1 MEANFEVKYLDVTWY
16 DKDTALSVVESF
28 IPLELE
34 FDSKIKGFNCNATI
48 YPKAEGV
55 RHAQLGFRFLR
66 PDSLQPHIALPNGNK
81 VGLKKIVDN
90 KSNKEWWIE
99 GNYWI
104 AKDKCWD
111 SKAYRTAGIIRVYL
125 CDQFCQIN
133 IGLSEFSTQ
142 QLNRYLSDFKSDLW
156 ELIFDENSYVVG
168 KAKRVHDRGM
178 SEEIVPIFEK
188 VLQHAQLILKS
199 PKVEL
204 REIQVLKPRRKVK
217 PVSRTFMEMAT
228 KREPPFLTSRATTSS
243 YNVPENQYVL
253 YVLEQIQK
261 IMKRVLEVSK
271 YKVKRYESMVE
282 RLEERIQ
289 FFSPQRKIDKEYYRS
304 YLRKRWC
311 LCNLD
316 YLNKSLQEQIKSTKI
331 SEVSAAKILYFRID
345 NITKNF
351 DGFFVGVKKNVSDCW
366 FEKKIEDRYVF
377 LKFSDDAVRK
387 FFEIGFEYEVAAE
400 FSLEKKRTQKGL
412 LNCSYIINR
421 LYNIRII
428 GGKELYSR
436 RLSFDDE
443 LDKALKLKDDG
454 WIKNLSRAELIEQ
467 KREQESVEKQKA
479 IYQNLQNNL
488 KSVCE
493 SLELKLSKIRDVLLG
508 LKQLNIKPSATF
520 PNSMTFVQNPDYQ
533 AVYSGFKAFNDI
545 KGKNNLSDNLL
556 LKLEKV
562 EEIGLVNMPLLYE
575 RWCLLQIIKVLVQV
589 FKYRTSSDW
598 KCKLL
603 EIISTR
609 GRKQGVESSSD
620 DADIEFFNDDVGRKI
635 FLKYEPVLVNNR
647 RPDFVMDVIA
657 QSKEQGK
664 QLRRRFVMDAKY
676 YSTEVFEGLGGISNV
691 VKDLYLRKNYSEDNK
706 NFVFI
711 LHPAQGT
718 IIDKVSPQSWAD
730 NSYLG
735 ELKLFDWDSDLRKN
749 HYHQYG
755 SVCISPVLR
764 LGYLDELQRL
774 IGMFLQYGIENYDKS
789 SRSDDVSSFNF
800 CLACGSHKLK
810 IINGASNFKAS
821 RYMCEDC
828 GHFTSYNHCNKCG
841 TKLIKN
847 GEYWS
852 YHSHMPIEPFNIKCP
867 ACESLL

>member
-1 MEANFEVKYLDVTWY
+1 MSMHAKFEVKYLDVTWY
-16 DKDTALSVVESF
+16 DRDTVLSVVESF
-28 IPLELE
+28 ISLELE
-34 FDSKIKGFNCNATI
+34 FDSKIKGFTCNAMI

-55 RHAQLGFRFLR
+55 RHAQLGFRYLQ
-66 PDSLQPHIALPNGNK
+66 PDSRQPHFELPNGNK

-90 KSNKEWWIE
+90 KSSKEWWIE

-111 SKAYRTAGIIRVYL
+111 SKAYRTAGIIRIYL

-156 ELIFDENSYVVG
+156 ELILDENSYVVG
-168 KAKRVHDRGM
+168 NAKKVHDGGV
-178 SEEIVPIFEK
+178 SEESIPIVENILE
-188 VLQHAQLILKS
+188 HAQRILNK

-204 REIQVLKPRRKVK
+204 REVQILKPRRKIK

-228 KREPPFLTSRATTSS
+228 KSEPFFLTSRATLPS

-253 YVLEQIQK
+253 YVLEQMQK

-271 YKVKRYESMVE
+271 YKVKRYETMVE

-289 FFSPQRKIDKEYYRS
+289 FFSPQRKIDIDQYRS
-304 YLRKRWC
+304 HLRKRWC

-316 YLNKSLQEQIKSTKI
+316 HLNKSLQEQMKSTKI
-331 SEVSAAKILYFRID
+331 SGSSAAKILYFRID
-345 NITKNF
+345 SITNNA
-351 DGFFVGVKKNVSDCW
+351 GFFVGVKKNIGDSW
-366 FEKKIEDRYVF
+366 FEKIKGNRYVF
-377 LKFSDDAVRK
+377 LNFSEDVVSK
-387 FFEIGFEYEVAAE
+387 YFEIGFEYEVVAD
-400 FSLEKKRTQKGL
+400 FMLDKRRNRNDL
-412 LNCSYIINR
+412 LFYQYTINR
-421 LYNIRII
+421 LYGIKII
-428 GGKELYSR
+428 GGKERNSR
-436 RLSFDDE
+436 RLSFDNE
-443 LDKALKLKDDG
+443 RDKALRLQNNG
-454 WIKNLSRAELIEQ
+454 WIKNLSQTELVEQ
-467 KREQESVEKQKA
+467 QREQDSVEKQKA
-479 IYQNLQNNL
+479 IYQNLQKNL

-493 SLELKLSKIRDVLLG
+493 SLEPKLSKLRDILLS
-508 LKQLNIKPSATF
+508 LKALNIKPSATF

-533 AVYSGFKAFNDI
+533 AIYSGFKSFRDI
-545 KGKNNLSDNLL
+545 KNLSDDNLL
-556 LKLEKV
+556 LKLEKI

-589 FKYRTSSDW
+589 FKYRTSPDW
-598 KCKLL
+598 KYKLL

-609 GRKQGVESSSD
+609 GSTQG
-620 DADIEFFNDDVGRKI
+620 IEFSNEYVGRRI
-635 FLKYEPVLVNNR
+635 LLQYEPVLDNR
-647 RPDFVMDVIA
+647 KRPDFVMDVIA
-657 QSKEQGK
+657 QSKVQGEQ
-664 QLRRRFVMDAKY
+664 LTRRFIMDAKY

-691 VKDLYLRKNYSEDNK
+691 VKNLYRIKNYSEDAK

-749 HYHQYG
+749 NYHQYG
-755 SVCISPVLR
+755 SVCISPVFR

-774 IGMFLQYGIENYDKS
+774 IGMFLQYGIEIYDKS
-789 SRSDDVSSFNF
+789 STSDDVSSFNF
-800 CLACGSHKLK
+800 CIACGSHKLK
-810 IINGASNFKAS
+810 NINGAPNLKAR